1 MLRNTDTFNYY
12 NNPIIDNAQ
21 NKFNIYANN
30 TFQNNLNSKFNIPKS
45 KSSLYF
51 REEQAPR
58 ANNSPPILKYNSS
71 SLLNNPPNHSFSV
84 SSFPSTIN
92 VIPPNSQIPPVS
104 INGKKTLILDIDETL
119 VHSSFFPFIRPHDI
133 SLNMNINGL
142 NKIIY
147 VLKRPHV
154 DEFLK
159 ELSNIFEIITF
170 TASLSQYADPLLDQL
185 DKYKIVSHRLYR
197 HNCINIPINNLSNKR
212 PYIINI

>member
-1 MLRNTDTFNYY
+1 MLRNTDAFNYY

-119 VHSSFFPFIRPHDI
+119 VHSSFFPFIR
-133 SLNMNINGL
+133 SMKLVLSRWTWSSKVMNFSGSAIPNTSRNKESQKGWLCPVSYPLPVQNDTNCAAACRCFASAAINAT
-142 NKIIY
+142 
-147 VLKRPHV
+147 VLV
-154 DEFLK
+154 
-159 ELSNIFEIITF
+159 
-170 TASLSQYADPLLDQL
+170 
-185 DKYKIVSHRLYR
+185 
-197 HNCINIPINNLSNKR
+197 
-212 PYIINI
+212 YIKQI